1 MSTISIA
8 FAPVVGLISAK
19 NKAGKLKSNDIDCFA
34 CSHVKQTIN
43 NHQTIDPTNV
53 MSMPAPVSPVVA
65 SIPIPP
71 PADDMGSRSSSSSSS
86 FVSWCESE
94 HGSLPTTHQLILD
107 TAKQHGCND
116 DAAPNPTKSTP
127 PATKVGLQT
136 SVDVLQQFY
145 GSGRKGRR
153 VGKVK
158 THTPRKATAQ
168 LHVVTDDE
176 DNNGENE
183 EFEDEEDSYSSSSD
197 ESVPEIVTIPASAD
211 REDEDLSSIFDMSLA
226 EMFSDGEEGELE
238 FEEDEKGRDE
248 YDAAD
253 YGPGIK
259 AVLKNGGQRDAVFN
273 ETPVQKVTQFELP
286 SSTSD
291 NTKKKKK
298 GVSFS
303 GIGEGSGGK
312 AKNLGDIPESEARS
326 NRMSGKGGTG
336 NKKKKRRSRSRYI
349 SSASST
355 RAVIQS
361 FMSHTRASMAKTR
374 RSLSKGSK
382 SSTTK
387 ATGTKPAAGTKTAA
401 KRDDNNADAEE
412 QTDSNVADAV
422 VRAKQRIRQHRHKQK
437 ETEGDVVVHVRRMPD

>member
-1 MSTISIA
+1 MFALARSTISIA
-8 FAPVVGLISAK
+8 CPVLLASSEQK
-19 NKAGKLKSNDIDCFA
+19 TKAGKLKSNDIDFFA
-34 CSHVKQTIN
+34 CSHVRQTII
-43 NHQTIDPTNV
+43 NHQTTDLTNA
-53 MSMPAPVSPVVA
+53 MSMPAPVSP
-65 SIPIPP
+65 
-71 PADDMGSRSSSSSSS
+71 PADMGSHSSSSSSS

-94 HGSLPTTHQLILD
+94 HGSLPTTHQRILD
-107 TAKQHGCND
+107 TAKQHKCND
-116 DAAPNPTKSTP
+116 DAAPNPTTSTP
-127 PATKVGLQT
+127 PAAKVGLQT

-145 GSGRKGRR
+145 ESGRKGRR
-153 VGKVK
+153 IGKVK
-158 THTPRKATAQ
+158 TCTPPKATSQ
-168 LHVVTDDE
+168 LNVVTDDE
-176 DNNGENE
+176 DNNGDSE
-183 EFEDEEDSYSSSSD
+183 EFEDEEYSYSSSSSD

-238 FEEDEKGRDE
+238 VEEDEKGRDE
-248 YDAAD
+248 HDAAD

-259 AVLKNGGQRDAVFN
+259 AVLKGGDRQRDVVFN
-273 ETPVQKVTQFELP
+273 ETTVQKVTRFELP

-298 GVSFS
+298 GVHVSFS
-303 GIGEGSGGK
+303 DIGEGSGGK
-312 AKNLGDIPESEARS
+312 AKSYGDIPESEAGS
-326 NRMSGKGGTG
+326 NRMSGKSETG

-374 RSLSKGSK
+374 RSLSKGNK

-387 ATGTKPAAGTKTAA
+387 ATGTKPAAGTKTTA
-401 KRDDNNADAEE
+401 KRDDKNAASDAAE

-422 VRAKQRIRQHRHKQK
+422 VRAKQRIRQHRHKQRAS
-437 ETEGDVVVHVRRMPD
+437 V